1 MRHMWQKKFNGSNPA
16 VEIVQNCL
24 PETILL
30 LLLNE
35 IVAVI
40 RSSESFCDKNA
51 WQGWKFKRQAPLRA
65 TYVCRWAF
73 CNCVKIMN
81 VLSCKLRASGSESPN
96 NKPIWQA
103 TKTPKCC
110 KCVRMP
116 HYLTTFG

>member
-1 MRHMWQKKFNGSNPA
+1 MWQKKFNGSNLA

-65 TYVCRWAF
+65 TYVYAGGRF
-73 CNCVKIMN
+73 VI
-81 VLSCKLRASGSESPN
+81 VLKL
-96 NKPIWQA
+96 
-103 TKTPKCC
+103 
-110 KCVRMP
+110 
-116 HYLTTFG
+116 